1 MVPGKFDRYK
11 RYLKEKKK
19 QENIAIKK
27 RKPFYNPNLDK
38 LSKSVKNLNYHDF
51 LISRYW
57 DEVRKIILIRD
68 KNKCLICG
76 AKYNLHVHHSSYP
89 KRGTEHKNLDC
100 LMSLCACCHKEYHY
114 NIEGVSDFL
123 NR

>member
-68 KNKCLICG
+68 KN
-76 AKYNLHVHHSSYP
+76 NPTP
-89 KRGTEHKNLDC
+89 KREEVQPFTKNIIAPEINGAMATASIPLNF
-100 LMSLCACCHKEYHY
+100 M
-114 NIEGVSDFL
+114 FL
-123 NR
+123 IAKKNT